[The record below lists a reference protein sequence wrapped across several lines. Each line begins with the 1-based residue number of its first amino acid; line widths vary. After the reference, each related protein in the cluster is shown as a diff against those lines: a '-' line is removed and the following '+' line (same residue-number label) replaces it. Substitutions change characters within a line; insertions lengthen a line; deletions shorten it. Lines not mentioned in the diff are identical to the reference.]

1 MKNIKRPR
9 HLAFFIALIKDPDR
23 KSLFRMVYELLNLL
37 FYYKEIPVHYF
48 SRYLFK
54 KEITNFRDYIP
65 NKFLEKK
72 VAPYFN
78 DKSVK
83 DVLDNKLFFDMFYNN
98 FDIRIPK
105 ILMFNNKRMYVAGN
119 RSIIVNSINDFK
131 VLLEEIFNQNSS
143 DDSVFIKKTNSSSSG
158 KNIYKLFRSELK
170 TNIQKINEI
179 FSEVSQSEYLFQ
191 ETVKQHPDLD
201 ILCPSSLNTIRI
213 DTFIDINGGIEVI
226 SAHIRMSINNLY
238 VDNIGSGG
246 CYVGINLKTSELKK
260 YGYSTTD
267 IIGVKPLTEHPL
279 TKTVFEN
286 FKIPFIPQVIEL
298 VIKTASYMPGLRLVG
313 WDVAIGDSGPVLIEG
328 NSDYEI
334 RGNDAAEGGYLTN
347 PVFRK
352 VLYEINYL

>member
-1 MKNIKRPR
+1 MPKIIERTSMD
-9 HLAFFIALIKDPDR
+9 FFIALIKDPDR
-23 KSLFRMVYELLNLL
+23 KSIFRMVYELLILL
-37 FYYKEIPVHYF
+37 YVYKEIPVHYF

-54 KEITNFRDYIP
+54 KEKTNFRDFLP

-119 RSIIVNSINDFK
+119 RSIIVNNVNDFI
-131 VLLEEIFNQNSS
+131 VLLEEILGQNSS
-143 DDSVFIKKTNSSSSG
+143 VDSVFIKKTNASSSG
-158 KNIYKLFRSELK
+158 KNIYKLFRSELQ
-170 TNIQKINEI
+170 TDTQKINEI
-179 FSEVSQSEYLFQ
+179 FSEVSRSEYLFQ
-191 ETVKQHPDLD
+191 ETVKQHPDLN
-201 ILCPSSLNTIRI
+201 ILNPSSLNTIRI
-213 DTFIDINGGIEVI
+213 DTFIDTNGKIEVI
-226 SAHIRMSINNLY
+226 SAHIRMSINNLH

-246 CYVGINLKTSELKK
+246 CFVGINLKTGELKK
-260 YGYSTTD
+260 YGYSTID
-267 IIGVKPLTEHPL
+267 ITGVKPLTEHPL

-286 FKIPFIPQVIEL
+286 FRIPFISQVIEL

-313 WDVAIGDSGPVLIEG
+313 WDVAIGESGPVLIEG

-334 RGNDAAEGGYLTN
+334 RGNDAADGGYLAN

-352 VLYEINYL
+352 VLHEINYL